1 MQADRN
7 NTLTKAQKRVKFLT
21 DRYGLLITTAV
32 ELLQNEKPSA
42 QAFTHLTREISAEI
56 LQRNPEY
63 MALQTPLG
71 LRIKGLLQ
79 AFDGK
84 GTMTATEI
92 RLERVKNLKLDKSLD
107 ASKFEPDEN
116 DPEAVKK
123 ANREAMQFIRI
134 FFDVTAGG
142 KPGSRACPRKSVFF
156 LNKKAKFHGH
166 RLPELRDAR
175 LKNSYEAVLKPAFA
189 TEVDE
194 PCPF

>member
-1 MQADRN
+1 
-7 NTLTKAQKRVKFLT
+7 
-21 DRYGLLITTAV
+21 
-32 ELLQNEKPSA
+32 
-42 QAFTHLTREISAEI
+42 
-56 LQRNPEY
+56 

-175 LKNSYEAVLKPAFA
+175 LQNSYEAVLKPAFA